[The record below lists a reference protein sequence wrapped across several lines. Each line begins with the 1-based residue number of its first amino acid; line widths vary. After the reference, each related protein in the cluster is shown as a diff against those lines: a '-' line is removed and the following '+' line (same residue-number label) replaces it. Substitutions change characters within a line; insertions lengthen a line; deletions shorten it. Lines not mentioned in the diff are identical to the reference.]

1 MYNPPYPST
10 FFPRKYNPNLKQ
22 KTQSNSMSNH
32 KKISNQS
39 DKKEDNHKQ
48 NIESIN
54 ILGFKLYLDDLI
66 ILFILFILYKEKIND
81 NELMICL
88 ILLLLN

>member
-1 MYNPPYPST
+1 MYNPPYPNT

-32 KKISNQS
+32 
-39 DKKEDNHKQ
+39 KKEDNHKQ

>member
-10 FFPRKYNPNLKQ
+10 FFPKKYNPNVKQ
-22 KTQSNSMSNH
+22 KAQSNSMLNQ
-32 KKISNQS
+32 KKNSNQS
-39 DKKEDNHKQ
+39 DKKEDNPKQ
-48 NIESIN
+48 NIKSIN

-81 NELMICL
+81 NELIICL